1 VKYSIGFRTSVLRKV
16 LPPESRSVSQVAR
29 ESGISDITI
38 QSWLSKLKE
47 GTLEVAAEGNEPT
60 PNQRSPAEKFRLLMQ
75 GKLLP
80 EDQRG
85 EWLRQN
91 GLHSEHLNL
100 WEQELTQLMTNKQED
115 LKAENKALKK
125 QNKELEK
132 ELTRKEKALAEVV
145 ALLTLKKK
153 LDARFGVDEEA

>member
-1 VKYSIGFRTSVLRKV
+1 MKYSIGFRTSVLRKV
-16 LPPESRSVSQVAR
+16 LPPESRSVY
-29 ESGISDITI
+29 
-38 QSWLSKLKE
+38 
-47 GTLEVAAEGNEPT
+47 
-60 PNQRSPAEKFRLLMQ
+60 
-75 GKLLP
+75 
-80 EDQRG
+80 
-85 EWLRQN
+85 
-91 GLHSEHLNL
+91 EHLNL

-125 QNKELEK
+125 QNKELER

>member
-1 VKYSIGFRTSVLRKV
+1 MKYSIGFRTSVLRKV
-16 LPPESRSVSQVAR
+16 LPAESRSVYQMAR
-29 ESGISDITI
+29 ESGISVITI

-60 PNQRSPAEKFRLLMQ
+60 PSQRSPAEKFRLLMQ

-115 LKAENKALKK
+115 L
-125 QNKELEK
+125 
-132 ELTRKEKALAEVV
+132 
-145 ALLTLKKK
+145 LLTLKKK

>member
-1 VKYSIGFRTSVLRKV
+1 MKGSISERC
-16 LPPESRSVSQVAR
+16 QH
-29 ESGISDITI
+29 
-38 QSWLSKLKE
+38 
-47 GTLEVAAEGNEPT
+47 TLEIAAEGSEPS
-60 PNQRSPAEKFRLLMQ
+60 PSQRGPAEKFKLLMQ

-91 GLHSEHLNL
+91 GLHGEHLNL
-100 WEQELTQLMTNKQED
+100 WEQELTQLMTDKQDD
-115 LKAENKALKK
+115 LKAENKALKR

-153 LDARFGVDEEA
+153 LDARFGMDEEA

>member
-1 VKYSIGFRTSVLRKV
+1 M
-16 LPPESRSVSQVAR
+16 AR
-29 ESGISDITI
+29 ESGISVITI

-60 PNQRSPAEKFRLLMQ
+60 PSQRSPAEKFRLLMQ

-125 QNKELEK
+125 QNKELER
-132 ELTRKEKALAEVV
+132 ELTRKEKLWP
-145 ALLTLKKK
+145 
-153 LDARFGVDEEA
+153 RSSCC